1 MAESKNNP
9 KLRTF
14 KPGEIIFNEG
24 EVGDYTYIIKQGS
37 VKIVTQHKDKSVT
50 LGVLKDGTCF
60 GEMAVITDAPR
71 VASAIAET
79 TSQIYVID
87 KMHIKAMMDSI
98 SPLFRAIINTMIKRV
113 RGLNAFA
120 AEKASLTH
128 PMISTAH
135 LLLLIGESHN
145 ENVPEQMVG
154 GQDNLGGMNLIVN
167 SSAPTPVTDDFHIPL
182 KIIHQQIKNILG
194 YTDTGAN
201 KILEKFVK
209 LRLAKI
215 ENANRKQLFIFN
227 PIDFVDNTKEV
238 LKFIDNEGNNEPKAE
253 LEYIDLN
260 ELSTQLDLRPQ
271 RILDAIYNGRISAE
285 AILLKRHVVMQS
297 IETHGRQLF

>member
-1 MAESKNNP
+1 MADSKATP
-9 KLRTF
+9 KLKSF
-14 KPGEIIFNEG
+14 KPGEVIFNEG

-37 VKIVTQHKDKSVT
+37 VKIVTQHNDKAVT

-60 GEMAVITDAPR
+60 GEMAVISDAPR
-71 VASAIAET
+71 VASAITET
-79 TSQIYVID
+79 VSQIYVID
-87 KMHIKAMMDSI
+87 KSHIKNMMESI

-135 LLLLIGESHN
+135 LLMLIGESHN
-145 ENVPEQMVG
+145 ENVPQTTG
-154 GQDNLGGMNLIVN
+154 GNPDGMQIGTNQPGQ
-167 SSAPTPVTDDFHIPL
+167 APEPISNDYHIPIR
-182 KIIHQQIKNILG
+182 IIHRQVKDILG
-194 YTDTGAN
+194 YTDAGAH

-227 PIDFVDNTKEV
+227 PIDFVTNTREV
-238 LKFIDNEGNNEPKAE
+238 LQFIESKGNDEPRAE
-253 LEYIDLN
+253 LEYVDLN
-260 ELSTQLDLRPQ
+260 EIAEQLDLRPQ
-271 RILDAIYNGRISAE
+271 RILDAIYNGRISPD
-285 AILLKRHVVMQS
+285 AILLRRHIVMQT
-297 IETHGRQLF
+297 IENQGRQLF